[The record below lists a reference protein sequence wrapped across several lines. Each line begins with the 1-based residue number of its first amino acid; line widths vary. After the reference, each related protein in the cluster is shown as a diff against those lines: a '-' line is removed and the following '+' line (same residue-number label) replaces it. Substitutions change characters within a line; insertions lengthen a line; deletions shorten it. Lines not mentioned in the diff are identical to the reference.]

1 MPLMLPFNFLIASH
15 GCDFVVEEVRD
26 FHSADSMELGVFAN
40 PNDKIVLEVAFPRW
54 ICVNYLTKGEGW
66 GKSGASQDPHP
77 PGYIL
82 YPDHLREQSKV
93 KPTKYDFDT
102 FSLRGSCNLNK
113 LAEQILQAR
122 IATCSMA

>member
-1 MPLMLPFNFLIASH
+1 MLPFNFLIASH

-66 GKSGASQDPHP
+66 GKSGHLKTPTLLATFF
-77 PGYIL
+77 IL
-82 YPDHLREQSKV
+82 ITCENSPKSSPQNMTLTLSPFVD
-93 KPTKYDFDT
+93 
-102 FSLRGSCNLNK
+102 
-113 LAEQILQAR
+113 LA
-122 IATCSMA
+122 T